1 MPIAIKSAKYAVA
14 TFIAIFL
21 AQWLGLDYAV
31 SAGVIAIL
39 SLAETSKKTVQYIEN
54 LTLTMILSLLIA
66 TILFNIFGYE
76 IWVFSLY
83 LLITYPISVYLKI
96 DNAIAPCAVFISH
109 LLLEQAS
116 DFNWW
121 INEMLLLVIGV
132 GIAVIVNLYQTSES
146 GQMNKVKV
154 EIEAEMQTILN
165 QLADKMDTSHHQN
178 YLLYEHI
185 DQAYELA
192 KHGEYLAMKEA
203 ENNISGES
211 QIYYQ
216 NYFSMRSSQLII
228 LYDINN
234 SLDNIFEST
243 EQTYDLSDFFR
254 HVSQELSEM
263 NTAAKLRNEL
273 AQLKTRFRMQPLPQS
288 RNEFETRSML
298 FDILL
303 DCEKFLNLKYEF
315 YKSSQR
321 LKYLQNKK

>member
-83 LLITYPISVYLKI
+83 LLITYPISVYLKS

>member
-83 LLITYPISVYLKI
+83 LLITYPISVYLKS

-234 SLDNIFEST
+234 FLDNIFEST

>member
-1 MPIAIKSAKYAVA
+1 MRVAIKSAKYAVA

-39 SLAETSKKTVQYIEN
+39 SLAETSKKTVQYIGN

-83 LLITYPISVYLKI
+83 LLITYPISVYLKS

-132 GIAVIVNLYQTSES
+132 GIAVIVNLYQTSAS

-154 EIEAEMQTILN
+154 EIEEEMQIILN
-165 QLADKMDTSHHQN
+165 QLADKMDTPHHQDH
-178 YLLYEHI
+178 LLYEHI

-216 NYFSMRSSQLII
+216 SYFSMRSSQLII

-273 AQLKTRFRMQPLPQS
+273 EQLKARFRMQPLPQS

-315 YKSSQR
+315 YKSGQR

>member
-1 MPIAIKSAKYAVA
+1 MRVAIKSAKYAVA

-39 SLAETSKKTVQYIEN
+39 SLAETSKKTVQYIGN

-66 TILFNIFGYE
+66 TILFNLYGYE

-83 LLITYPISVYLKI
+83 LLITYPVSVYLKS

-121 INEMLLLVIGV
+121 VNEMLLLVIGV
-132 GIAVIVNLYQTSES
+132 GIAVIVNLYQTSAS
-146 GQMNKVKV
+146 GEMDKLKGQ
-154 EIEAEMQTILN
+154 IEREMQTILN
-165 QLADKMDTSHHQN
+165 HLADKMDTPDHPGH
-178 YLLYEHI
+178 LLYEHI

-192 KHGEYLAMKEA
+192 KYGEFLVLKEA
-203 ENNISGES
+203 ENNITGDV
-211 QIYYQ
+211 QNYYL

-234 SLDNIFEST
+234 SLDNIYEST
-243 EQTYDLSDFFR
+243 DQTYDLSGFFR
-254 HVSQELSEM
+254 HVSQQLSES

-273 AQLKTRFRMQPLPQS
+273 NQLKTRFRQQPLPQT

-315 YKSSQR
+315 YKSGQR
-321 LKYLQNKK
+321 LKYLQSK

>member
-1 MPIAIKSAKYAVA
+1 MPVAIKSAKYAVA
-14 TFIAIFL
+14 TFVAIFL
-21 AQWLGLDYAV
+21 AQWLGLQYAV

-39 SLAETSKKTVQYIEN
+39 SLAETSKKTVQYVGN
-54 LTLTMILSLLIA
+54 LTLTMIMSLLIA

-83 LLITYPISVYLKI
+83 LLITYPVSVYLKS

-132 GIAVIVNLYQTSES
+132 GVAVIVNLYQTSAS
-146 GQMNKVKV
+146 GEMHQLKGQ
-154 EIEAEMQTILN
+154 IEGEMQTILN
-165 QLADKMDTSHHQN
+165 QLADKMDSPQHQD
-178 YLLYEHI
+178 YLLFEHI
-185 DQAYELA
+185 DQTYALA
-192 KHGEYLAMKEA
+192 KQGEYLAMKDE
-203 ENNISGES
+203 ENNISND
-211 QIYYQ
+211 QQNYYQ
-216 NYFSMRSSQLII
+216 NYFAMRSAQLII

-243 EQTYDLSDFFR
+243 DQTYDLSDFFR
-254 HVSQELSEM
+254 HVSEELSET

-273 AQLKTRFRMQPLPQS
+273 DQLKTRFRQQSLPQS

-315 YKSSQR
+315 YKSGQR
-321 LKYLQNKK
+321 LKYLQNP

>member
-83 LLITYPISVYLKI
+83 LLITYPISVYLKS

-243 EQTYDLSDFFR
+243 EQTYDLSVFFR

>member
-83 LLITYPISVYLKI
+83 LLITYPISVYLKS

-109 LLLEQAS
+109 LLLEQTS

>member
-1 MPIAIKSAKYAVA
+1 MLVAIKSAKYAVA

-39 SLAETSKKTVQYIEN
+39 SLAETSKKTVQYIGN

-83 LLITYPISVYLKI
+83 LLITYPISVYLKS

-121 INEMLLLVIGV
+121 VNEMLLLVIGV
-132 GIAVIVNLYQTSES
+132 GIAVIVNLYQTSAS

-154 EIEAEMQTILN
+154 EIEEEMQIILN
-165 QLADKMDTSHHQN
+165 QLADRMDTPHYQDH
-178 YLLYEHI
+178 LLYEHI

-216 NYFSMRSSQLII
+216 SYFSMRSSQLII

-273 AQLKTRFRMQPLPQS
+273 EQLKARFRMQPLPQS

-315 YKSSQR
+315 YKSGQR

>member
-83 LLITYPISVYLKI
+83 LLITYPISVYLKS

-203 ENNISGES
+203 ENTISGES

-321 LKYLQNKK
+321 LKYLENKK